1 MNKNLHFDQTTVKNS
16 LKLLSVL
23 SRRDNLAIFMSAAA
37 ENGLSADLTAPQQ
50 LGIPKK
56 TYYTRL
62 KQLITA
68 GLVRKSEGAY
78 IHTTLGSIV
87 YQKHLEL
94 MHQVRNTK
102 HFKMI
107 DALKASKDFSD
118 EDIKGFVGK
127 LISENNNSIQ
137 YSDNNVHVDIIWKY
151 EDMVAAIIQRI
162 ELCKD
167 EILLA
172 SKYTNELIINSML
185 HKVQAGVKAKV
196 ISDKSLVRKFF
207 EQFQQ
212 NMVGIKDKN
221 TAERSTVVGNPW
233 YPGNIDRRAA
243 DLPFSMIVLDRKEVG
258 IELIHANDTKTF
270 NGVIFV
276 RDEKIA
282 QAMTSYYQKIWE
294 SNSSSDDL
302 PYAASEA
309 SASNRYLAPSPA

>member
-1 MNKNLHFDQTTVKNS
+1 
-16 LKLLSVL
+16 
-23 SRRDNLAIFMSAAA
+23 
-37 ENGLSADLTAPQQ
+37 
-50 LGIPKK
+50 
-56 TYYTRL
+56 
-62 KQLITA
+62 
-68 GLVRKSEGAY
+68 
-78 IHTTLGSIV
+78 
-87 YQKHLEL
+87 
-94 MHQVRNTK
+94 
-102 HFKMI
+102 
-107 DALKASKDFSD
+107 
-118 EDIKGFVGK
+118 
-127 LISENNNSIQ
+127 
-137 YSDNNVHVDIIWKY
+137 
-151 EDMVAAIIQRI
+151 MVAAIIQRI

-172 SKYTNELIINSML
+172 SKYTNEIIINSML

-221 TAERSTVVGNPW
+221 APERSTVVGNPW

-294 SNSSSDDL
+294 SSSGSDDL